1 MPLSIFAPKQQKQAT
16 ATENKQREKLVKHLQ
31 GSHTGMSWTLR
42 ITVVFFV
49 VSLVLN
55 SLCFAGFDVTVPS
68 TPQFVIHG
76 RYAVL
81 DCRFPVGA
89 TFDLASSVITWQRG
103 LEVVHSFY
111 RSRDQLDRQSRR
123 YANRT
128 SLYYSELRRGNASLR
143 LDHVTPDDA
152 GAYTCSVST
161 LSGSQKKTFP
171 VKFAALYT
179 EPHLLMTA
187 SSHGMELQLTSRG
200 YPAATVQWLNER
212 GEDVTNST
220 VTHSQKDIHGLYI
233 VSSTLTQ
240 DRGANSTLTFV
251 LRNEDLKQEMR
262 REFSLQSEAE
272 EVPYSDHRCR
282 LVVLLPLG
290 LVITVIG
297 LGVLAFCFRKS
308 CFKTPIKRSQNGHVP
323 ALNNRLL

>member
-1 MPLSIFAPKQQKQAT
+1 
-16 ATENKQREKLVKHLQ
+16 
-31 GSHTGMSWTLR
+31 MSWTLKDT
-42 ITVVFFV
+42 I
-49 VSLVLN
+49 VSFIICLVLN
-55 SLCFAGFDVTVPS
+55 SLGFAEFEVTVPS

-81 DCRFPVGA
+81 NCSFPVGA

-111 RSRDQLDRQSRR
+111 YSHDQLDRQSRR

-143 LDHVTPDDA
+143 LDPVTPDDA

-161 LSGSQKKTFP
+161 LSGSQKKTFS
-171 VKFAALYT
+171 VKFSAFYT
-179 EPHLLMTA
+179 EPHLLVTA
-187 SSHGMELQLTSRG
+187 SNHVVELQLTSRG
-200 YPAATVQWLNER
+200 YPAPMVQWLDER
-212 GEDVTNST
+212 GEDVTNKT

-233 VSSTLTQ
+233 VSSSLSKH
-240 DRGANSTLTFV
+240 RGANSTLTFI

-272 EVPYSDHRCR
+272 EVPCSDQRR
-282 LVVLLPLG
+282 RQRFLLPLS
-290 LVITVIG
+290 LTIALIL
-297 LGVLAFCFRKS
+297 LGVLVLHLRTKRFNKP
-308 CFKTPIKRSQNGHVP
+308 KTPVRRSQDAHAVQNGP
-323 ALNNRLL
+323 L